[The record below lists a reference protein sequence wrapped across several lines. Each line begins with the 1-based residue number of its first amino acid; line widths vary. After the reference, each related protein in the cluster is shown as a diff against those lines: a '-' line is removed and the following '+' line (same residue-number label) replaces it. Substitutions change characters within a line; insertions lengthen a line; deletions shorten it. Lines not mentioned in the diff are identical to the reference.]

1 MFTAVSFRNV
11 KFCAILVLVFGAL
24 PVAQSRAT
32 ELGFS
37 IEEINHEFAEKIEQQ
52 VLLKLDMLNQ
62 WRAKHIIQG
71 SNFPYPARIAEDKSS
86 RGATPG
92 PYSKGRL
99 TVM

>member
-1 MFTAVSFRNV
+1 MFTAVSFRKV
-11 KFCAILVLVFGAL
+11 QFCAMLVLILGGL
-24 PVAQSRAT
+24 PVGQSRAA

-37 IEEINHEFAEKIEQQ
+37 MEKINRELTEKIDQHFMF
-52 VLLKLDMLNQ
+52 KLNK
-62 WRAKHIIQG
+62 WRAKHIFQG
-71 SNFPYPARIAEDKSS
+71 GGFPYPVRIADDKPL